1 MERAKGTLE
10 SSLQVAP
17 PSLELIVA
25 VSHEINAHRLSNGL
39 VLVAESMPWLES
51 AAFTLLVPA
60 GHSRDPADRLGLG
73 NFTCEMVQR
82 GCGERDSRQFIED
95 LERLGVDTSGSVL
108 TAHTNF
114 GAAMPAERLPA
125 ALAIH
130 ADLVRRPL
138 LPESQLEDA
147 RAVCLQE
154 IRAAEDDL
162 AQQVMNEL
170 RHRRYGEPFGRA
182 DYGTQPGVTAIGMDD
197 IRRSVQQFFQPQGAI
212 LGVAG
217 KIDWPQLRADV
228 ERLFGDWQSHAV
240 PALTCTPPA
249 RGYRHI
255 PYDSSQTHIGISFDS
270 VPYPHPDYFKA
281 RAAVGILSDGV
292 SSRLFTEVRE
302 KRGLVYTVS
311 ASCHSLKDRGSVNC
325 YAGTTTERAQ
335 ETLNVV
341 LTELTRLADGV
352 QEEELQRLK
361 ARIKSSL
368 IMQQESSTSRSSSLA
383 FDWYYLE
390 RIRPLDELRAVIDQL
405 TADQINHYL
414 AENPPRQFN
423 AVTLGQQ
430 PLETPV
436 EIS

>member
-1 MERAKGTLE
+1 
-10 SSLQVAP
+10 
-17 PSLELIVA
+17 
-25 VSHEINAHRLSNGL
+25 
-39 VLVAESMPWLES
+39 MPWLES

-60 GHSRDPADRLGLG
+60 GHSRDPANRLGLG

-82 GCGERDSRQFIED
+82 GCGERDSRQFLEE

-114 GAAMPAERLPA
+114 GAAMPAERLSA

-138 LPESQLEDA
+138 LPEAQLEDA

-170 RHRRYGEPFGRA
+170 RHRRYGDPFGRV
-182 DYGTQPGVTAIGMDD
+182 DHGTKEGVAAIGIDD
-197 IRRSVQQFFQPQGAI
+197 LRRSVSDYFQPQGAI

-217 KIDWPQLRADV
+217 KIDWSELKADV
-228 ERLFGDWQSHAV
+228 ERLFGDWQPRQT
-240 PALTCTPPA
+240 PALPYTPPA
-249 RGYRHI
+249 RGYHHI
-255 PYDSSQTHIGISFDS
+255 SSDSAQTHIGISFDS
-270 VPYPHPDYFKA
+270 VPYPHPDYFRA

-335 ETLNVV
+335 ETLDVV
-341 LTELTRLADGV
+341 IGELKQLAAGV
-352 QEEELQRLK
+352 REEELQRLK

-390 RIRPLDELRAVIDQL
+390 RVRPLDELRRIIDEL